1 MRSKVQL
8 CVNSLAPSTAQYS
21 LPSISAISSCSPGEP
36 QAERNSA
43 SAATLNVR
51 INMCFGLRS
60 RMRHRTLIGQTDV
73 LGIAPEC
80 SRLIIIGAWRQ
91 CSTPVCQ
98 YVFIHHQVD
107 GASICIDG
115 YHIPILHHALPASV
129 FGSTACTAQN
139 MQQFLF
145 SVIAGL

>member
-36 QAERNSA
+36 QAERTSV

-60 RMRHRTLIGQTDV
+60 RMRHRTLIGRNAV

-80 SRLIIIGAWRQ
+80 SRLIIPCAWRP

-98 YVFIHHQVD
+98 YGFLHHQLE
-107 GASICIDG
+107 GAALGIDG
-115 YHIPILHHALPASV
+115 NHNPLQNPADRATLSN
-129 FGSTACTAQN
+129 FST
-139 MQQFLF
+139 
-145 SVIAGL
+145 

>member
-36 QAERNSA
+36 QAERTSV

-60 RMRHRTLIGQTDV
+60 RMRHRTLIGRTDV

-80 SRLIIIGAWRQ
+80 SRLIIIGAWRP

-98 YVFIHHQVD
+98 YGFLHHQRSEEHTSELQSLMRISYAVFCLNKNKS
-107 GASICIDG
+107 SI
-115 YHIPILHHALPASV
+115 
-129 FGSTACTAQN
+129 
-139 MQQFLF
+139 
-145 SVIAGL
+145 

>member
-36 QAERNSA
+36 QAERTSV

-60 RMRHRTLIGQTDV
+60 RMRHRTLIGRTDV
-73 LGIAPEC
+73 LGIAPER
-80 SRLIIIGAWRQ
+80 SEEHTSELQSLMRISYA
-91 CSTPVCQ
+91 
-98 YVFIHHQVD
+98 VF
-107 GASICIDG
+107 C
-115 YHIPILHHALPASV
+115 LK
-129 FGSTACTAQN
+129 
-139 MQQFLF
+139 
-145 SVIAGL
+145 